1 MIQIHQK
8 ITSLIAECDEVIESP
23 NQVPAI
29 VKVSVLVQT
38 YNHEDTIAQC
48 LDGILMQSTDFEFE
62 ILLGEDESDDRTRDI
77 CIAYAEKYPESW
89 SLAEKASISFI
100 SERRAYNRLR
110 L

>member
-8 ITSLIAECDEVIESP
+8 ITSLIAECDEVIEPP

-29 VKVSVLVQT
+29 VKVSVLVLVQT

-62 ILLGEDESDDRTRDI
+62 ILLGEDESDDQTRDI
-77 CIAYAEKYPESW
+77 CIAYAEKHPEKNYLCELS
-89 SLAEKASISFI
+89 KF
-100 SERRAYNRLR
+100 
-110 L
+110 